1 MDSLGFGHCQVNL
14 GRFLNMG
21 EEEIASVV
29 AELGENLSSGGKYS
43 ATAACPFFF
52 FLTHF
57 KWAILA
63 AKGRSLCS
71 QRNCNVKAK
80 KKKKETKS

>member
-1 MDSLGFGHCQVNL
+1 MNL

-52 FLTHF
+52 FLL
-57 KWAILA
+57 ILN
-63 AKGRSLCS
+63 G
-71 QRNCNVKAK
+71 QF
-80 KKKKETKS
+80 